1 MLFSANAIIEITF
14 DIKQARNR
22 LTSRLSKAK
31 GREKCRWKYET
42 GRWRSKERETGERER
57 EN

>member
-31 GREKCRWKYET
+31 GQEKCRWKYET
-42 GRWRSKERETGERER
+42 GRWRSKERERK
-57 EN
+57 N